1 MAAFTVLS
9 SMLAFAP
16 AASADH
22 TGSPDQPNRASW
34 LACVEEPTCL
44 GTGPAR
50 PAELS
55 HQMIRAAMK
64 DVRAEARRCFL
75 RHGKPGMAKLRF
87 NVDAEGRVTSIE
99 QDGDFVDSP
108 TGECIA
114 KIVTKVEFPA
124 TRKLEQVVRYPVV
137 IGELPIGR

>member
-1 MAAFTVLS
+1 MNHRLAAYTVVSAL
-9 SMLAFAP
+9 LAFAP

-22 TGSPDQPNRASW
+22 TVSRVESNLDAW
-34 LACVEEPTCL
+34 LGAA
-44 GTGPAR
+44 PAR

-64 DVRAEARRCFL
+64 DVRAEARRCFM
-75 RHGKPGMAKLRF
+75 RHGQPGMAKLRI
-87 NVDAEGRVTSIE
+87 NVDAEGRVASIE

-114 KIVTKVEFPA
+114 QVVTKVKFPA
-124 TRKLEQVVRYPVV
+124 TRKLEQRVRYPVV